1 MAVNF
6 TYEISLV
13 ILDIDVTKRHVEI
26 ITGKIN
32 SCFQKIIKVI
42 SVCPVTIL
50 FFVCL
55 YSNKI
60 KTK

>member
-13 ILDIDVTKRHVEI
+13 MLNIDVTKRHVEI

-32 SCFQKIIKVI
+32 SCFQKNNKGYICLSCYNIILCV
-42 SVCPVTIL
+42 SIL
-50 FFVCL
+50 
-55 YSNKI
+55 
-60 KTK
+60 